1 MTTAPLLFGFVFW
14 TSATFF
20 ACRRAFTGTEG
31 RLTGLLGAVKK
42 KAPILLWLGTG
53 GGFVSALVFFFLQQ
67 RAIEQHAGLVGPHYL
82 LAILCGVVGAISLAA
97 QVYLED

>member
-14 TSATFF
+14 TTVVFL

-31 RLTGLLGAVKK
+31 RLGELLGNVKAR
-42 KAPILLWLGTG
+42 APILLWLGTG
-53 GGFVSALVFFFLQQ
+53 GGFVLALVFLFLQQ
-67 RAIEQHAGLVGPHYL
+67 QAIEQRAGLVGPHYL
-82 LAILCGVVGAISLAA
+82 LAILCGVVGAASLAA